1 MAFNLGKN
9 NKDLFKKL
17 KKLTP
22 RQRLDYVNRQGQQSA
37 ATDLSQLTPAQFA
50 ELFPKYY
57 QKGLPDVAG
66 FREAISRR
74 SSQKQ
79 DDINFGL
86 SQGASTVQEA
96 EQYGQWRRRL
106 GGKSK
111 EEVGQTISTVGDQKS
126 ISNKV
131 LAKDIYN
138 YLKSKGVD
146 HNHAMGILANIQ
158 GESGFKPGNMPS
170 KSTMEREG
178 GPSGGLFQHH
188 DNYRRGEYRFTNMV
202 KAAGG
207 EGVWQKN
214 WRGQIDYA
222 LSEPDMKKYLSRRIN
237 NENEAVEYFIRD
249 FERPAHPENDL
260 GIRLSYLKS
269 INSAVSAPDVQKD
282 FSSSVSQ
289 HSSKSGG
296 FLGGGQECV
305 DLSKHF
311 AGLGPASKWTFNHD
325 AKIVAGSVIATT
337 NYGNGNGGRHAAD
350 MPDKKSHY
358 HTGIALTSP
367 NSNGDVLI
375 LEQFQGQPARV
386 AMINVNNYRG
396 SGERMAV
403 VAGGE
408 PSANTL
414 KAVEMGRGLA
424 NPDQL
429 AWINSTGSSDLTVT
443 SAQVKPVQEAPVAA
457 KPTITAH
464 EQQQQ
469 PATDQSAPAT
479 NQTATVEKAE
489 KKKNTTESY
498 KFDADKYWNEVKTK
512 QPMADSMFAGK
523 EYVMKETY
531 KGFEEAQAAG
541 AIKWDKKT
549 NEIKI
554 LDPKHEKVQEIY
566 TKMQDNNID
575 RNAFLKKSEA
585 GGAGTAKVRHVR
597 KSPFVE
603 TYQGFLPDVR
613 HDVGAITGQWE
624 SGKHGAK
631 AAAGVETVSTGRKDP
646 GGVSYGRH
654 QISSKKGT
662 MADFLKS
669 NEGEQFRQHFANL
682 KPGTPKFTAAY
693 KKLAAERPQEF
704 DKAQHNFLARTHYT
718 PFMRTAARLGY
729 NVDDPRIQEAV
740 WGGGIQFKNNMRK
753 ILNKASHSVGKSVE
767 DQVMAIANAKQER
780 APKIK
785 NRYLPEAQAILGQ
798 TPGGGFKTSN
808 VMDMSKYD
816 QYAMEQKSKRA
827 TYVAQHQDKRPETET
842 KQVAT
847 SKGFDPYLTQSSAAT
862 ATSATS
868 TKETFERMRGMKAD
882 PVQRTQPEI
891 PASVTSA
898 PPDVT
903 KETMQP
909 VPDNK
914 NAMNMHQTPVER
926 RQAET
931 TIDPGLNR
939 QNREFS
945 SASLERAIK
954 NTNDP
959 SGARHFGGTALG
971 Q

>member
-17 KKLTP
+17 KKLSP
-22 RQRLDYVNRQGQQSA
+22 RQRIDYMNKQGQRSA
-37 ATDLSQLTPAQFA
+37 ATDLSQLTPTQFA

-86 SQGASTVQEA
+86 SQGANTVEEA
-96 EQYGQWRRRL
+96 ERYGQWRRR
-106 GGKSK
+106 GKGEDAGTTS
-111 EEVGQTISTVGDQKS
+111 STTGS
-126 ISNKV
+126 TRASGS
-131 LAKDIYN
+131 LAANQREAYRAAKAEGLSDTAAKALVAN
-138 YLKSKGVD
+138 MSGE
-146 HNHAMGILANIQ
+146 GLAN
-158 GESGFKPGNMPS
+158 PS
-170 KSTMEREG
+170 AFNKDVNS
-178 GPSGGLFQHH
+178 
-188 DNYRRGEYRFTNMV
+188 RGEFVHMARGIVQWDPPRSEAIKRHFGKYPNEMTVAEQTRAAIWEMKSSSDPRLQATWATLNDPKATPDQMIEVLVRKYERSAFQDRDIGNRMRFYRGLNVDTTDP
-202 KAAGG
+202 
-207 EGVWQKN
+207 QTD
-214 WRGQIDYA
+214 I
-222 LSEPDMKKYLSRRIN
+222 
-237 NENEAVEYFIRD
+237 
-249 FERPAHPENDL
+249 
-260 GIRLSYLKS
+260 
-269 INSAVSAPDVQKD
+269 
-282 FSSSVSQ
+282 SSSVSKN
-289 HSSKSGG
+289 SSKSGG
-296 FLGGGQECV
+296 VLGNGECV
-305 DLSKHF
+305 ALSKHF
-311 AGLGPASKWTFNHD
+311 SGLGPASKWTFNHD

-367 NSNGDVLI
+367 NANGDVLI

-386 AMINVNNYRG
+386 AMVNINNYRG

-408 PSANTL
+408 PSASTM
-414 KAVEMGRGLA
+414 KAVEMGRSLA

-429 AWINSTGSSDLTVT
+429 AWINSTGVSDLSTK
-443 SAQVKPVQEAPVAA
+443 APDVKAVQEAPTAA
-457 KPTITAH
+457 KPAPTTQD
-464 EQQQQ
+464 QQQQ
-469 PATDQSAPAT
+469 STVEQQGPATKQS
-479 NQTATVEKAE
+479 ATVEKADKA
-489 KKKNTTESY
+489 KKTVESY
-498 KFDADKYWNEVKTK
+498 KFDPDKYYNEVNTK
-512 QPMADSMFAGK
+512 HPEAKFFGYDR
-523 EYVMKETY
+523 ERIMKETY
-531 KGFEEAQAAG
+531 DGFQEAQAAG
-541 AIKWDKKT
+541 AIKWNKKT
-549 NEIKI
+549 NEIQI
-554 LDPKHEKVQEIY
+554 LDPNHEKVQQIY
-566 TKMQDNNID
+566 KSMQDQNID

-597 KSPFVE
+597 KAPFVE
-603 TYQGFLPDVR
+603 TYQGFLPDLR
-613 HDVGAITGQWE
+613 EDIGSITGQWE

-631 AAAGVETVSTGRKDP
+631 ARQGVETVSTGRKDP

-654 QISSKKGT
+654 QLSSKKGT
-662 MADFLKS
+662 MAEFLKS
-669 NEGEQFRQHFANL
+669 NEGEPFRQHFANL
-682 KPGTPKFTAAY
+682 KPGTPKFTAVY
-693 KKLAAERPQEF
+693 KKLAAEKPQEF

-718 PFMRTAARLGY
+718 PFLKTAARLGY

-740 WGGGIQFKNNMRK
+740 WGGGIQFRNNMRK

-767 DQVMAIANAKQER
+767 EQVMAIATAKHER

-798 TPGGGFKTSN
+798 TPGGGFHASN

-827 TYVAQHQDKRPETET
+827 TYVAQNQEKRPATET

-862 ATSATS
+862 VTPAVS
-868 TKETFERMRGMKAD
+868 TRETFDRMRGMKAD
-882 PVQRTQPEI
+882 PVQRTQPEV
-891 PASVTSA
+891 PASVTTA

-903 KETMQP
+903 RETMQP

-914 NAMNMHQTPVER
+914 NAMNMQQTPVEK

-939 QNREFS
+939 QNREFPS
-945 SASLERAIK
+945 VSLERAIK